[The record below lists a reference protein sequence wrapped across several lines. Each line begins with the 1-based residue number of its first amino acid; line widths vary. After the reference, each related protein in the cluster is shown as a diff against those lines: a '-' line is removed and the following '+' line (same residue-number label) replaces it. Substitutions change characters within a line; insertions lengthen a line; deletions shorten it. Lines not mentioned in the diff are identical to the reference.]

1 VRIDTGDDAM
11 SKTLILLFH
20 SGPNRSRAN
29 AALAAAAAS
38 LPGVEVADIHALYP
52 DGRIDIDREVARLL
66 SADRI
71 VFQFPIQWYSA
82 PPVLKAWEN
91 AVLTRM
97 YYLAYETEGRL
108 LEGRPLLVAATAGNV
123 PEAYGPGGANAF
135 TMAELLRP
143 LEATARRCGLLWQA
157 PFLLFR
163 ADRLD
168 DLALHGAA
176 RDYAAL
182 LEEWRRAGEPAED
195 PRRYLVEAWG

>member
-1 VRIDTGDDAM
+1 M

-29 AALAAAAAS
+29 AALAAAAAR

-52 DGRIDIDREVARLL
+52 DGRIDTDREVARLL

-143 LEATARRCGLLWQA
+143 LEATARRCSLLWQA

-168 DLALHGAA
+168 DLALRGAA

>member
-1 VRIDTGDDAM
+1 M

-29 AALAAAAAS
+29 AALAAAAAR

>member
-1 VRIDTGDDAM
+1 M

-29 AALAAAAAS
+29 AALATAAAR

-135 TMAELLRP
+135 TIAELLRP

-195 PRRYLVEAWG
+195 PRRHLVEAWG

>member
-29 AALAAAAAS
+29 AALAAAAAR
-38 LPGVEVADIHALYP
+38 LPGVEMAENHALYP
-52 DGRIDIDREVARLL
+52 EGWIDTDREVARLL

-168 DLALHGAA
+168 DLALHDAA

>member
-1 VRIDTGDDAM
+1 M

>member
-1 VRIDTGDDAM
+1 M

-29 AALAAAAAS
+29 AALAAAAAR

-182 LEEWRRAGEPAED
+182 LEEWRRAGERAED

>member
-1 VRIDTGDDAM
+1 M

-29 AALAAAAAS
+29 AALAAAAAR

-97 YYLAYETEGRL
+97 YYIAYETEGRL

-182 LEEWRRAGEPAED
+182 LEEWRRAGERAED

>member
-1 VRIDTGDDAM
+1 M

-29 AALAAAAAS
+29 AALAAAATR

>member
-1 VRIDTGDDAM
+1 M

-29 AALAAAAAS
+29 AALAAAAAR
-38 LPGVEVADIHALYP
+38 LPDVEVADIHALYP
-52 DGRIDIDREVARLL
+52 GGRIDADREVARLL

-82 PPVLKAWEN
+82 PPILKAWEN

-123 PEAYGPGGANAF
+123 PEAYGPAGANKF

-143 LEATARRCGLLWQA
+143 IEATAHRCGLLWQA

-163 ADRLD
+163 ADKLD

-176 RDYAAL
+176 QDYAAL
-182 LEEWRRAGEPAED
+182 LEEWRKAGEPAED

>member
-1 VRIDTGDDAM
+1 M

-29 AALAAAAAS
+29 AALAAAAAR

-135 TMAELLRP
+135 TMAGLLRP

-168 DLALHGAA
+168 DLALHDAA

>member
-1 VRIDTGDDAM
+1 M

-29 AALAAAAAS
+29 AALATAAAR

-135 TMAELLRP
+135 TIAELLRP

-182 LEEWRRAGEPAED
+182 LEEWRRAGQPAEA
-195 PRRYLVEAWG
+195 RRYLVEAWG

>member
-1 VRIDTGDDAM
+1 M

-29 AALAAAAAS
+29 AALATAAAR

-52 DGRIDIDREVARLL
+52 DGRIDTDREVARLL

>member
-1 VRIDTGDDAM
+1 PVRVNTGDDAM

-29 AALAAAAAS
+29 AALAVAAAR

-52 DGRIDIDREVARLL
+52 NGRVDADREVARLL

-71 VFQFPIQWYSA
+71 VLQFPIQWYSA
-82 PPVLKAWEN
+82 PPILKAWEN

-123 PEAYGPGGANAF
+123 PEAYAPTGANRF

-143 LEATARRCGLLWQA
+143 LEATAHRCGL
-157 PFLLFR
+157 P
-163 ADRLD
+163 
-168 DLALHGAA
+168 
-176 RDYAAL
+176 
-182 LEEWRRAGEPAED
+182 
-195 PRRYLVEAWG
+195 

>member
-1 VRIDTGDDAM
+1 M

-29 AALAAAAAS
+29 AALAAAAAR

-52 DGRIDIDREVARLL
+52 DGRIDTDREVARLL

>member
-1 VRIDTGDDAM
+1 M

-29 AALAAAAAS
+29 AALATAAAR

-123 PEAYGPGGANAF
+123 PEAYGPGGANTF

>member
-1 VRIDTGDDAM
+1 M

-29 AALAAAAAS
+29 AALAAAAAR

-182 LEEWRRAGEPAED
+182 LAEWRRAGQPVED

>member
-1 VRIDTGDDAM
+1 M

-29 AALAAAAAS
+29 AALAAAAAR

-168 DLALHGAA
+168 DLALHDAA

-182 LEEWRRAGEPAED
+182 LEEWRRAGQPAAD

>member
-1 VRIDTGDDAM
+1 M

-29 AALAAAAAS
+29 AALAAAARR

-123 PEAYGPGGANAF
+123 PEAYGPGGANTF

>member
-1 VRIDTGDDAM
+1 M

-29 AALAAAAAS
+29 AALAAAAAR

-123 PEAYGPGGANAF
+123 PEAYGPGGANTF

>member
-1 VRIDTGDDAM
+1 M

-29 AALAAAAAS
+29 AALAAAAAR

-52 DGRIDIDREVARLL
+52 DGRIDADREVARLL

-82 PPVLKAWEN
+82 PPILKAWEN

-123 PEAYGPGGANAF
+123 PEAYARTGANKF

-143 LEATARRCGLLWQA
+143 LEATAHRCGLPWQA

-163 ADRLD
+163 ADKLD
-168 DLALHGAA
+168 DLALHAA
-176 RDYAAL
+176 AQDYAAL
-182 LEEWRRAGEPAED
+182 LDEWSRAGEPAED